1 VEIEHVLGGMRITGA
16 RSRELISSALWDN
29 GEPDDWIELEG
40 VKANP
45 RDISGRVIFHSV
57 DGDYVYRLHG
67 WAAFLPKVAVG
78 ELVTAPRGRL

>member
-1 VEIEHVLGGMRITGA
+1 L
-16 RSRELISSALWDN
+16 
-29 GEPDDWIELEG
+29 
-40 VKANP
+40 KASP

-78 ELVTAPRGRL
+78 ELVTSPRGRL